1 MHRNLSQMW
10 CVEERGSEEADKI
23 NADNLFIKTGLK
35 ERKGRRLYISVRL
48 KVPLKTRLRM
58 LEREVE

>member
-1 MHRNLSQMW
+1 MW